1 MNSTPSKTYCETTIE
16 YTVKSSFISSCDGYK
31 IVQFAANRPS
41 SKNLFTRLANEY
53 LGSIFVRQFLKHRI
67 PSKLGWNQNGK
78 LPLLNKL
85 PPHIVR
91 TNKTQIYAPYRV
103 QEKANKCYPLCRSAA
118 TRNANGKKYR
128 GYTRV
133 FPPFPNTRVM
143 NSLYIRAQI
152 TSPRELRP
160 KKANQNQFLYNN
172 KKKAISSSN
181 IVSYTPTFCIVRI
194 LIKLDFRRLIV
205 DLDKRSM
212 TYSAAFYTK
221 A

>member
-1 MNSTPSKTYCETTIE
+1 MKLRNWQQKWIQHPRKPTARPRSNN
-16 YTVKSSFISSCDGYK
+16 TVKSSFISSCDGYK

-152 TSPRELRP
+152 TSPRKLRP
-160 KKANQNQFLYNN
+160 KKSESKSISLEQ
-172 KKKAISSSN
+172 KKKQ
-181 IVSYTPTFCIVRI
+181 
-194 LIKLDFRRLIV
+194 
-205 DLDKRSM
+205 
-212 TYSAAFYTK
+212 
-221 A
+221 